1 MKFVSE
7 IARPKKRGE
16 TIVTGPPLAG
26 FTKTFSE
33 NVNNNVVPKISSL
46 WLVIIIR
53 LWKCSMFP
61 SNYSAYSDASSVFCL
76 QSVEEL
82 EGRRAC
88 DTATEVYM
96 SSLERA
102 ESPEEV
108 SFNSC
113 NTQQSLGCSS
123 KINY

>member
-1 MKFVSE
+1 MKFVCE
-7 IARPKKRGE
+7 RVRPKKRGE

-26 FTKTFSE
+26 FTKSFSE
-33 NVNNNVVPKISSL
+33 NVNNNAVPKISSL
-46 WLVIIIR
+46 WLVIIIQF
-53 LWKCSMFP
+53 WKCSMLS
-61 SNYSAYSDASSVFCL
+61 SNVSAYSDVSSAFCL

-82 EGRRAC
+82 EGRRAR

-113 NTQQSLGCSS
+113 NTHQSLGCSS
-123 KINY
+123 KINF